1 MNKIH
6 TLNKYLDGF
15 SELIGKGASYF
26 SVLMVLVTCYVV
38 ISRYVFNTG
47 SIAIQESVLYINAI
61 VVFGA
66 VGYTLK
72 HNGHVRVDVIYGPAS
87 ARYKAWVNLLGSIFL
102 LMPVSFF
109 ILLYCWDYVM
119 SSWAVLED
127 SPEANGLPFVYL
139 LKTTILLMCFFL
151 ILQGLAEILRNFCLL
166 FSPNAS
172 DLAYKEEDISTL

>member
-6 TLNKYLDGF
+6 ALNNYLDSF
-15 SELIGKGASYF
+15 SEHVGKAAAYF

-61 VVFGA
+61 VVFGS

-72 HNGHVRVDVIYGPAS
+72 HNGHVRVDVIYGPSS

-102 LMPVSFF
+102 LMPVSVF

-119 SSWAVLED
+119 SSWAILED

-139 LKTTILLMCFFL
+139 LKTMILLMCFSL
-151 ILQGLAEILRNFCLL
+151 ILQGLAEIIRNFCFL
-166 FSPNAS
+166 FSPNS
-172 DLAYKEEDISTL
+172 SELKYEEEEISTL

>member
-6 TLNKYLDGF
+6 NIIKYLDSF
-15 SELIGKGASYF
+15 SEIIGKSAAYF

-61 VVFGA
+61 VVFGS

-72 HNGHVRVDVIYGPAS
+72 HNGHVRVDVIYGPS
-87 ARYKAWVNLLGSIFL
+87 SLRYKSWVNLLGSIFL
-102 LMPVSFF
+102 LMPVSIF
-109 ILLYCWDYVM
+109 ILLYCWEYVM
-119 SSWAVLED
+119 SSWAILED

-139 LKTTILLMCFFL
+139 LKTIILLMCFFL
-151 ILQGLAEILRNFCLL
+151 ILQGLVEILRNFCHL
-166 FSPNAS
+166 FAPNS
-172 DLAYKEEDISTL
+172 STFTYEEEEISAL

>member
-166 FSPNAS
+166 FSPSAS